1 MKSYQDG
8 IYTAVDVNTNLT
20 KKRAKLFLELTDKPL
35 NYKINFLQVSMISHD
50 VIERLVRILENK
62 EKDSL
67 IGVSDKLLS
76 RYFHELRIKHRTIFE
91 PMQKHANIMHDV
103 IVIGG
108 SENSL
113 DKIIEIL
120 LEIKIENKI
129 AFVLLHHAPSPL
141 INLASFLSERTNK
154 TIVYAQHSTKV
165 EKGTI
170 YVAPPN
176 HHLLIKKGTLILS
189 DNPPFSY
196 AKPSIDLLF
205 ESLSYEYSSSL
216 LAILLCGNGFD
227 GSNKLK
233 EITKR
238 GVTVAVLDPK
248 ECRVKA
254 MVQSALK
261 TKFFDF
267 KFTMQ
272 ELILYLHNRF
282 NTIHTPNELLP
293 FLKALELKYGYDFS
307 NYSQDSVTRRIYN
320 TMQENNFNDYNHF
333 TNTVLHNKQLFKK
346 LFANLSINVT
356 SFFREP
362 QTLKFVRDNIL
373 TELSNYTHIN
383 VWSAGCSTGQEAY
396 TIAILL
402 QEMKMLDKSLI
413 YATDFNQHVI
423 DIGKN
428 SFYSSKDV
436 KNAEEDYTNS
446 GGVDNIKKYF
456 NEIGNFLSVKNNL
469 HKNTLFFT
477 HNLVT
482 DSRFNQFELIF
493 CRNVLI
499 YFERS
504 LQIKTL
510 QLFYDSLAIDGF
522 LVLSKSETAMIDGFD
537 KLFKI
542 VNSSFKVYQKVI

>member
-1 MKSYQDG
+1 MKTYQDG

-20 KKRAKLFLELTDKPL
+20 KKRAKLFLELTSKQL
-35 NYKINFLQVSMISHD
+35 NYKINFLQVSMVSHD
-50 VIERLVRILENK
+50 VVERLVSILENR

-67 IGVSDKLLS
+67 IGVRDKLLS

-91 PMQKHANIMHDV
+91 PRQKHANIMHDV
-103 IVIGG
+103 LVIGG

-113 DKIIEIL
+113 DKIIELL
-120 LEIKIENKI
+120 LEIKMENKI

-154 TIVYAQHSTKV
+154 TIVYAQNSTKV

-176 HHLLIKKGTLILS
+176 HHLLIKKGTLILNDS
-189 DNPPFSY
+189 PPFSY

-227 GSNKLK
+227 GSNRLK

-238 GVTVAVLDPK
+238 GVTVVVLNPN
-248 ECRVKA
+248 ECRVKS

-261 TKFFDF
+261 TKLFDF

-282 NTIHTPNELLP
+282 NALHRPNELLP
-293 FLKALELKYGYDFS
+293 FLEALELKYGYDFS
-307 NYSQDSVTRRIYN
+307 NYSQDSVNRRIYN

-333 TNTVLHNKQLFKK
+333 TNTVLHDRHLFKK

-362 QTLKFVRDNIL
+362 QTLKFVRNNIL
-373 TELSNYTHIN
+373 TYLSNYAHIN
-383 VWSAGCSTGQEAY
+383 VWSAGCSIGQEAY

-428 SFYSSKDV
+428 AFYSSKDV
-436 KNAEEDYTNS
+436 QSAKKSYIASD
-446 GGVDNIKKYF
+446 GVNTIENYF
-456 NEIGNFLSVKNNL
+456 DEIGNFLSVKDNL

-499 YFERS
+499 YFERA

-510 QLFYDSLAIDGF
+510 QLFYDSLSIDGF

-542 VNSSFKVYQKVI
+542 VNSNFKVYQKVI